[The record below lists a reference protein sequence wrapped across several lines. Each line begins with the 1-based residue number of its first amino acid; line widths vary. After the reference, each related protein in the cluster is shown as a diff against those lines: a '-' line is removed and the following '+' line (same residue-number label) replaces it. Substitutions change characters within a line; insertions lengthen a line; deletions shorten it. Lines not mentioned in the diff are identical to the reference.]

1 VFGFSFAA
9 VKMGIAKLPDKAT
22 NRHLFGVAALCGV
35 GFTMSLFIGGLA
47 FEHTGGDA
55 ETYLMTHRMGILSG
69 SLIAGIAGYLI
80 LLLSRPAKEKVSVEK
95 VTEKVFSEPE
105 TD

>member
-1 VFGFSFAA
+1 MPRGASA
-9 VKMGIAKLPDKAT
+9 
-22 NRHLFGVAALCGV
+22 RHLLGVAALCGI

-55 ETYLMTHRMGILSG
+55 ETYLLTHRMGILAG

-80 LLLSRPAKEKVSVEK
+80 LKLAPPVADMQEC
-95 VTEKVFSEPE
+95 VTDPGHPVPGIEPSPD
-105 TD
+105 TPS